1 MEFLYS
7 RIQKKE
13 EHCPWK
19 LELLSRLFMNGY
31 DISRMMSGMKD
42 FVSVKN
48 DDGTRSHVQKRLLLC
63 NINKLYAQFTVEDE
77 GLKNSISKF
86 TKLRPRHCVLK

>member
-1 MEFLYS
+1 
-7 RIQKKE
+7 
-13 EHCPWK
+13 
-19 LELLSRLFMNGY
+19 MNGY